1 MPSKY
6 RLTTDLFDRE
16 TRGLSTTR
24 RSASSPRLGGSLQI
38 TDKNQTQT
46 KQKQMKTKQIKK
58 VLTFTSVIGAVA
70 MVSWLTGCATTA
82 GNSAAISASQ
92 KEMMLSQAGF
102 VTKTVT
108 TPKQQQQV
116 EKLSVGVVS
125 AVKYK
130 GKLLYVYPTTTKD
143 QIFVGKQAQYDSYK
157 KALQA
162 QAAQQSQTQSATG
175 GVYLTGE
182 TAGPNR
188 IAVEEFDGFG
198 PIQDNPA
205 WQ

>member
-1 MPSKY
+1 
-6 RLTTDLFDRE
+6 
-16 TRGLSTTR
+16 
-24 RSASSPRLGGSLQI
+24 
-38 TDKNQTQT
+38 
-46 KQKQMKTKQIKK
+46 MKKL
-58 VLTFTSVIGAVA
+58 LTFTNVISAVA
-70 MVSWLTGCATTA
+70 LIWGLAACSTTA
-82 GNSAAISASQ
+82 NNAAINTSQ

-102 VTKTVT
+102 ISKTIT

-116 EKLSVGVVS
+116 EKLPVGVVS

-130 GKLLYVYPTTTKD
+130 GNLLYVYPTEKKD
-143 QIFVGKQAQYDSYK
+143 QIFVGKQAHYNSYK

-175 GVYLTGE
+175 GVYATGE

>member
-46 KQKQMKTKQIKK
+46 KQKQMKTKQMKK

-108 TPKQQQQV
+108 TPSNSNK
-116 EKLSVGVVS
+116 SRS
-125 AVKYK
+125 C
-130 GKLLYVYPTTTKD
+130 
-143 QIFVGKQAQYDSYK
+143 
-157 KALQA
+157 
-162 QAAQQSQTQSATG
+162 
-175 GVYLTGE
+175 
-182 TAGPNR
+182 R
-188 IAVEEFDGFG
+188 
-198 PIQDNPA
+198 
-205 WQ
+205 

>member
-1 MPSKY
+1 
-6 RLTTDLFDRE
+6 
-16 TRGLSTTR
+16 
-24 RSASSPRLGGSLQI
+24 
-38 TDKNQTQT
+38 
-46 KQKQMKTKQIKK
+46 MKKL
-58 VLTFTSVIGAVA
+58 LTFTTVVGIVA
-70 MVSWLTGCATTA
+70 IVCGLMGCTTTTS
-82 GNSAAISASQ
+82 NSAAINASQ

-102 VTKTVT
+102 IPKTVT
-108 TPKQQQQV
+108 TPNQKQQV
-116 EKLSVGVVS
+116 EKLTVGVVS

-130 GKLLYVYPTTTKD
+130 GKLLYVYPTEKKD
-143 QIFVGKQAQYDSYK
+143 QIFVGKQAHYNSYK

-162 QAAQQSQTQSATG
+162 QAAQQSQAQSATG
-175 GVYLTGE
+175 GVYATGE